1 MGLWVYAA
9 LNCMLASGAG
19 VPIFAA
25 GMIHMKRLLITGL
38 LTAFTV
44 SGFAQGAP
52 QTGINAA
59 MIKMFGD
66 IKAFTAKANV
76 RLLDKDQKET
86 STMPMTMALRD
97 GKMRTDMDLSEVK
110 MGGIPPEAA
119 AMMKQAGMDKMVT
132 LIDPAK
138 KTSTMMYPNMQ
149 AYADMPVNEEEVGGG
164 TVQSKDMGEEKIDG
178 HTCKKVQLTATD
190 AKGKTQEALVWQA
203 KDLKNFPIQM
213 QMKQKENT
221 VVVKFQEPKLET
233 PPASQFEIPAGYSK
247 YPTFQALLQ
256 AAMMKMFSN
265 QSQQLK

>member
-1 MGLWVYAA
+1 
-9 LNCMLASGAG
+9 
-19 VPIFAA
+19 
-25 GMIHMKRLLITGL
+25 MKRLL
-38 LTAFTV
+38 LTVLFAAFTA

-66 IKAFTAKANV
+66 IKAFSAKANV

-86 STMPMTMALRD
+86 STMPMTMALRE

-110 MGGIPPEAA
+110 MAGIPAEAA
-119 AMMKQAGMDKMVT
+119 AMMKQAGMDKMVS
-132 LIDPAK
+132 LIDPTK
-138 KTSTMMYPNMQ
+138 KVTTLIYPNMQ
-149 AYADMPVNEEEVGGG
+149 SYAEMPANEEEVSG
-164 TVQSKDMGEEKIDG
+164 TVTSKDVGEEKIDG

-233 PPASQFEIPAGYSK
+233 PPASDFEIPAGYTK

-256 AAMMKMFSN
+256 SAMLKMFNN
-265 QSQQLK
+265 QAAPK